1 METKPFSPLLTA
13 ANNIVKT
20 KRPLSKRAKDY
31 DAFVNWLGASNKD
44 IKKIKLPK
52 IKKVENLEFSVGS
65 DLGGGGGGGGGLFG
79 SLLAVLGIRKGAKF
93 LKGKFGLP
101 KGKFKGSYEDIIKNL
116 TKKGNL
122 TKGEKFVLRD
132 YKRLVGK
139 GGTSNNSAAFRAL
152 NRNSYMNNY
161 EYLTGHGKGV
171 RGGGFSAET
180 AAQFRQAGRSGGG
193 GFKGAPRGRL
203 GKIGGILNVA
213 FAGLDFMG
221 RKGEGQSDLQAGVGA
236 GGGLAGGLA
245 GAWAGG
251 QAGAAIGAGIGS
263 LFGGVGAAPGALIG
277 GIIGSLAGG
286 WKGGE
291 LGGNIADKVTGA
303 DKMGARL
310 KEQERT
316 QREAASASNVTF
328 VSITDKFDKV
338 VSKFEKLKF
347 GVSGVQNKN
356 GSNAEIEDSDS
367 IEPTK
372 PIDTGNSPESTG
384 LQLEDAEAS
393 GGEVPGTPDS
403 GFRTSRRP
411 KHNGNDY
418 FKNVGTPISLIQEG
432 TVTVADMNYNPG
444 GWGALVEVRHKD
456 GSLSRYAHLSKI
468 SVSAGSKISPGQVIG
483 YTGGAAGAYGA
494 GNSEGPHL
502 HFEYLP
508 SGSGQVDPTQAAKKI
523 FRFGGNVKVKPK
535 AGVSGIESNVFNLEI
550 HATAANEKQRSGLMP
565 SYLDP
570 SSKVSKD
577 FISNF
582 GQYSRSW
589 RVDPKTGKGLGMLE
603 RGGNILETAME
614 EGVDK
619 NAKKIFDVIKNNPK
633 THFNTYAGHNDVT
646 KGELGAPGERNYNR
660 LVAEKLEQMTKDAK
674 LKNFTYLRSII
685 ANNDNDPNAN
695 WNRVAASRKSGLA
708 QSVPAAVV
716 ATPTQPV
723 PAAVAAA
730 PLQQQIPGTVVLMGN
745 MQPQVAARPSIVPVP
760 IPMGGGQSSGG
771 EVVVVSPSEGDI
783 LNSLWK
789 NMLLT
794 NLSSS

>member
-1 METKPFSPLLTA
+1 METKLFSPLLTA

-31 DAFVNWLGASNKD
+31 DAFVNWLGVSNKD

-65 DLGGGGGGGGGLFG
+65 ALGGGGGGGGIFE
-79 SLLAVLGIRKGAKF
+79 SLLAALGIRKGAKF

-122 TKGEKFVLRD
+122 TKGEKFALRD

-139 GGTSNNSAAFRAL
+139 GGTSNNSAAYRAL
-152 NRNSYMNNY
+152 LRNSDMNEY

-171 RGGGFSAET
+171 KGGGFSSET
-180 AAQFRQAGRSGGG
+180 AAQYRQAGRSGGG
-193 GFKGAPRGRL
+193 GFKGAPKGRI
-203 GKIGGILNVA
+203 GKIGGILNVGFTA
-213 FAGLDFMG
+213 LDYVG
-221 RKGEGQSDLQAGVGA
+221 RKSEGQSNLQAGVGA
-236 GGGLAGGLA
+236 AAGLAGGIAGFEAGAALGATIGSIIPGAGTLAGGLIGGLIGGGLALTGGY
-245 GAWAGG
+245 
-251 QAGAAIGAGIGS
+251 
-263 LFGGVGAAPGALIG
+263 FGG
-277 GIIGSLAGG
+277 
-286 WKGGE
+286 KYGGE
-291 LGGNIADKVTGA
+291 LADKLTGA
-303 DKMGARL
+303 DKIDERL
-310 KEQERT
+310 KAQET
-316 QREAASASNVTF
+316 KQREAASASNVTF
-328 VSITDKFDKV
+328 ESITDKFDKV

-674 LKNFTYLRSII
+674 LKNFTYHRSII

-723 PAAVAAA
+723 PAAVVAA
-730 PLQQQIPGTVVLMGN
+730 PLQKQTPGTVVLMGN

>member
-52 IKKVENLEFSVGS
+52 VKKVENLELSVGS
-65 DLGGGGGGGGGLFG
+65 ALGGGGGGGEILNLLLGGASGLGVRFLGKGINAVKGFG
-79 SLLAVLGIRKGAKF
+79 KNAISKIFPRVADSAAKKAAIPAADMARKGIV
-93 LKGKFGLP
+93 KGW
-101 KGKFKGSYEDIIKNL
+101 EHIA
-116 TKKGNL
+116 T
-122 TKGEKFVLRD
+122 
-132 YKRLVGK
+132 
-139 GGTSNNSAAFRAL
+139 
-152 NRNSYMNNY
+152 
-161 EYLTGHGKGV
+161 
-171 RGGGFSAET
+171 
-180 AAQFRQAGRSGGG
+180 
-193 GFKGAPRGRL
+193 GAPRAVATGAEDAA
-203 GKIGGILNVA
+203 KIATMKGG
-213 FAGLDFMG
+213 
-221 RKGEGQSDLQAGVGA
+221 GELATK
-236 GGGLAGGLA
+236 GGGLAAKLIPGLA
-245 GAWAGG
+245 TAVNLGISGYRFG
-251 QAGAAIGAGIGS
+251 QGDVVGGS
-263 LFGGVGAAPGALIG
+263 LSLASAIP
-277 GIIGSLAGG
+277 IIGWAAVGIDVAREFG
-286 WKGGE
+286 AFEGTP
-291 LGGNIADKVTGA
+291 LGLKQEKPKNKIDQ
-303 DKMGARL
+303 RL

-468 SVSAGSKISPGQVIG
+468 SVSAGSKISAGQVIG

-535 AGVSGIESNVFNLEI
+535 AGVSGTESNVFNLEI

-695 WNRVAASRKSGLA
+695 WNRVAASRKSGLV

-723 PAAVAAA
+723 PAAVVAA
-730 PLQQQIPGTVVLMGN
+730 PLQKQTPGTVVLMGN

>member
-1 METKPFSPLLTA
+1 METKLFSPLLTA

-31 DAFVNWLGASNKD
+31 DAFVNWLGVSNKD

-65 DLGGGGGGGGGLFG
+65 ALGGGGDGGGIFE
-79 SLLAVLGIRKGAKF
+79 SLLAALGIRKGAKF

-116 TKKGNL
+116 TKKSNL
-122 TKGEKFVLRD
+122 TKGEKFTLRD

-139 GGTSNNSAAFRAL
+139 GGTSNNSAAYRAL
-152 NRNSYMNNY
+152 LRNSHMNEY

-180 AAQFRQAGRSGGG
+180 AAQYRQAGRSEGG
-193 GFKGAPRGRL
+193 GFKGAPKGRI

-251 QAGAAIGAGIGS
+251 QAGAAIGAGIGA

-277 GIIGSLAGG
+277 GIIGSFAGG
-286 WKGGE
+286 FGGGQ

-316 QREAASASNVTF
+316 QRESASASNVTF

-338 VSKFEKLKF
+338 ISKFEKLKF

-356 GSNAEIEDSDS
+356 NSNTEMKDSNS

-403 GFRTSRRP
+403 AFRTSRRP

-418 FKNVGTPISLIQEG
+418 FKNAGTPISLIQEG

-468 SVSAGSKISPGQVIG
+468 SVVAGSKISPGQVIG

-508 SGSGQVDPTQAAKKI
+508 AGSGQVDPTQAAKRI

-535 AGVSGIESNVFNLEI
+535 AGVS
-550 HATAANEKQRSGLMP
+550 AAKGAPDQKNNTIEKQQP
-565 SYLDP
+565 IE
-570 SSKVSKD
+570 D
-577 FISNF
+577 FIK
-582 GQYSRSW
+582 GTKDGDKILK
-589 RVDPKTGKGLGMLE
+589 DPKLKAQLLGQ
-603 RGGNILETAME
+603 
-614 EGVDK
+614 
-619 NAKKIFDVIKNNPK
+619 K
-633 THFNTYAGHNDVT
+633 TYSSSSGF
-646 KGELGAPGERNYNR
+646 E
-660 LVAEKLEQMTKDAK
+660 
-674 LKNFTYLRSII
+674 
-685 ANNDNDPNAN
+685 
-695 WNRVAASRKSGLA
+695 GLA
-708 QSVPAAVV
+708 QTPEKIDPKVKQYKEMYNAYVRDLREKNQKKIDAVKSNVDAALRGDYSKMGGVAPA
-716 ATPTQPV
+716 PTQSI

-730 PLQQQIPGTVVLMGN
+730 PLQQQTPGTVVLMGN

-760 IPMGGGQSSGG
+760 IPMGGGQNSGG
-771 EVVVVSPSEGDI
+771 GVVVVSPSEGDI

>member
-52 IKKVENLEFSVGS
+52 VKKVENLELSVGS
-65 DLGGGGGGGGGLFG
+65 ALGGGGGGGGILNLLLGGASGLGVRFLGKGINAVKGFG
-79 SLLAVLGIRKGAKF
+79 KNAISKIFPRVAIPAAKKAAVPAADIARKGVV
-93 LKGKFGLP
+93 KGW
-101 KGKFKGSYEDIIKNL
+101 EHIA
-116 TKKGNL
+116 T
-122 TKGEKFVLRD
+122 
-132 YKRLVGK
+132 
-139 GGTSNNSAAFRAL
+139 
-152 NRNSYMNNY
+152 
-161 EYLTGHGKGV
+161 
-171 RGGGFSAET
+171 
-180 AAQFRQAGRSGGG
+180 
-193 GFKGAPRGRL
+193 GAPRAVATGAEDAA
-203 GKIGGILNVA
+203 KIAAMKGG
-213 FAGLDFMG
+213 
-221 RKGEGQSDLQAGVGA
+221 GELATK
-236 GGGLAGGLA
+236 GGGLAAKLIPGLA
-245 GAWAGG
+245 TAVNLGISGYRFG
-251 QAGAAIGAGIGS
+251 QGDVVGGS
-263 LFGGVGAAPGALIG
+263 LSLASAIP
-277 GIIGSLAGG
+277 IIGWAAVGIDVAREFG
-286 WKGGE
+286 AFEGTP
-291 LGGNIADKVTGA
+291 LGLKQEKPKNKIDQ
-303 DKMGARL
+303 RL

-432 TVTVADMNYNPG
+432 TVTVADMNRDPG

-570 SSKVSKD
+570 LSKVSKD

-582 GQYSRSW
+582 GQYPRSW

-633 THFNTYAGHNDVT
+633 THFNTYVGHNDVT

-660 LVAEKLEQMTKDAK
+660 LVAEKLEQMTRDAK

-708 QSVPAAVV
+708 QSVPATVV

-723 PAAVAAA
+723 PAAVVAA
-730 PLQQQIPGTVVLMGN
+730 PLQKQTPGTVVLMGN